1 MQTNTY
7 DPQRHGATPSLLSCR
22 LNRAGLTKAIV
33 QEIAFAAA
41 TMQQLVDPRH
51 GAAKFG
57 SLMRTFAVLL
67 SIGVFGSTAALGEND
82 CRCWTPS
89 AQDIAA
95 LEARIKV
102 QPTPLGG
109 LDRYVRYYGGVI
121 RSWDSR
127 RGIQGKMVPPGAN
140 DIPGIQIVSGKMP
153 PLQGEGCVSGSDTD
167 GRWLYFRCARP
178 GAWAPSDAQ
187 VAELEDALLRTGVLG
202 IDRWTA
208 RSYSGWTSYAR
219 HYAGLTVRD
228 QRVIEGILV
237 ANFDKD
243 QKPGIY
249 IESEAELPMIADG
262 GCGVV
267 GVTYYPST
275 KTIFAKCSGR

>member
-1 MQTNTY
+1 MG
-7 DPQRHGATPSLLSCR
+7 GAR
-22 LNRAGLTKAIV
+22 
-33 QEIAFAAA
+33 EI
-41 TMQQLVDPRH
+41 DS
-51 GAAKFG
+51 G
-57 SLMRTFAVLL
+57 S
-67 SIGVFGSTAALGEND
+67 
-82 CRCWTPS
+82 
-89 AQDIAA
+89 
-95 LEARIKV
+95 
-102 QPTPLGG
+102 

-127 RGIQGKMVPPGAN
+127 RGIQGKMVPLGGN
-140 DIPGIQIVSGKMP
+140 DIPGIQIVNGKMP

-178 GAWAPSDAQ
+178 GAWTPSDAQ
-187 VAELEDALLRTGVLG
+187 IAELEDALLRSGPQG
-202 IDRWTA
+202 IR
-208 RSYSGWTSYAR
+208 WTSYAR

-237 ANFDKD
+237 ASFDKD

-267 GVTYYPST
+267 GVMYYPST
-275 KTIFAKCSGR
+275 KTIIAKCNGR